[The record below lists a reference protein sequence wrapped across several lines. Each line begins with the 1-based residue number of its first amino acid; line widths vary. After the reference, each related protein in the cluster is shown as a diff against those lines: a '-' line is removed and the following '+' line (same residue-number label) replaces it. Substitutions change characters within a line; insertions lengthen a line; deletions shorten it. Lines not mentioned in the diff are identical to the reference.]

1 MLLREKE
8 HGNLRT
14 RRGQRPQLVVVGV
27 VDGGASVVVVIVVV
41 VGSLVVGGGRNVLGA
56 IRLGNTSTIGT
67 KRCLRMGCC
76 SGKK

>member
-1 MLLREKE
+1 
-8 HGNLRT
+8 
-14 RRGQRPQLVVVGV
+14 VVGV

-76 SGKK
+76 SGKKNMETFERGEGKGLNWLWLG